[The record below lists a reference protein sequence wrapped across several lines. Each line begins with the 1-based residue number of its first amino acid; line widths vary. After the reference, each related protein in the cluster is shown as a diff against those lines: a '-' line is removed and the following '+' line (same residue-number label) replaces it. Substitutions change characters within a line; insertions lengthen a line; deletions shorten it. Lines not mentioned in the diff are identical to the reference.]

1 MQSFLRP
8 DEQAADSEI
17 RRNLERSQT
26 YKNAGKTAL
35 AVGTSALG
43 IGNASKILPFL
54 NELIPADLAMKGINK
69 IAPKVGEFLKKGQ
82 SMGMDLKSGFQ
93 FLKDNLQN
101 AQASQAKN
109 PIQEFE
115 TNYAELSKALKE
127 FIAKGQPPQ
136 AAAAILKTSSVFGN
150 KVKKLEKEMGKDFID
165 YVLELFGSNQP
176 NSAKGQQSQ
185 QVQQTGQAPMPQPNA
200 QQQTQGSMQSG
211 QPQQGNP
218 QQGNPPSPK
227 QGQTG
232 QEALGAIIQK
242 INQRLQGSP

>member
-101 AQASQAKN
+101 AQASQQKN
-109 PIQEFE
+109 PLQEFE
-115 TNYAELSKALKE
+115 TNHPELAKALQEQIK
-127 FIAKGQPPQ
+127 KGQPPQ
-136 AAAAILKTSSVFGN
+136 AAAAILKTSSIHGN
-150 KVKKLEKEMGKDFID
+150 KVKKLEKELGKNFID
-165 YVLELFGSNQP
+165 HVLELFGSNQP
-176 NSAKGQQSQ
+176 NSATQQQIQ
-185 QVQQTGQAPMPQPNA
+185 QVQQPGQTSMSQPN
-200 QQQTQGSMQSG
+200 SG
-211 QPQQGNP
+211 KPQQG
-218 QQGNPPSPK
+218 QQMQGG
-227 QGQTG
+227 QGQ
-232 QEALGAIIQK
+232 QALGAILQK